1 MILVTD
7 NRAPRAGLRGRT
19 APRHCAGEGRG
30 GAGRARSAP
39 LLNSLPLEWRDK
51 GEREEGRGVG
61 LGQEEAQWRVGGG
74 WLRRSRLSRASRPGE
89 PSATT
94 RAHMARSLLRA
105 SAGGLA
111 RAGGRAGAGGLVGGR
126 RTRSVRA
133 QCGRGPRVRAHRWRR
148 TRGRGPG
155 GSPCRTSSRG
165 GSRARACASVTPV
178 QMRSGNAGDQA
189 RSVGWARLGNRTG
202 QDPATER

>member
-1 MILVTD
+1 LVNISTQLMA
-7 NRAPRAGLRGRT
+7 NMQLVMQHVLAFRQLVLITFVKLR
-19 APRHCAGEGRG
+19 
-30 GAGRARSAP
+30 
-39 LLNSLPLEWRDK
+39 
-51 GEREEGRGVG
+51 
-61 LGQEEAQWRVGGG
+61 
-74 WLRRSRLSRASRPGE
+74 
-89 PSATT
+89 
-94 RAHMARSLLRA
+94 
-105 SAGGLA
+105 
-111 RAGGRAGAGGLVGGR
+111 
-126 RTRSVRA
+126 VRA

>member
-126 RTRSVRA
+126 RKLRVRA

>member
-1 MILVTD
+1 MRTRRAGSDSFAAVQRLVVWPEWFCGPGPSRRDVPKMRIELAREYADHPLLRRVSVCSFRCSTSDDDEILVNISTHLMA
-7 NRAPRAGLRGRT
+7 NMQLVMQHVLAFRQLVLITFVKLR
-19 APRHCAGEGRG
+19 
-30 GAGRARSAP
+30 
-39 LLNSLPLEWRDK
+39 
-51 GEREEGRGVG
+51 
-61 LGQEEAQWRVGGG
+61 
-74 WLRRSRLSRASRPGE
+74 
-89 PSATT
+89 
-94 RAHMARSLLRA
+94 
-105 SAGGLA
+105 
-111 RAGGRAGAGGLVGGR
+111 
-126 RTRSVRA
+126 VRA